1 MRRQDT
7 GSNGSLSAPAIPQ
20 QSTRASN
27 INSITGTTDVKPTAT
42 DSFANKEASA
52 TQSTVRDMMAS
63 GTSTNAPAPTVA
75 GSYDGSKSKFFFDLA
90 FESFG

>member
-7 GSNGSLSAPAIPQ
+7 GSNGSLSAPQ
-20 QSTRASN
+20 QSTQASN
-27 INSITGTTDVKPTAT
+27 INTGVKPTAT

-52 TQSTVRDMMAS
+52 TQSTVRDMMAT

-75 GSYDGSKSKFFFDLA
+75 GSYDGSKSKFFFSTLRLRALDELMQK
-90 FESFG
+90 